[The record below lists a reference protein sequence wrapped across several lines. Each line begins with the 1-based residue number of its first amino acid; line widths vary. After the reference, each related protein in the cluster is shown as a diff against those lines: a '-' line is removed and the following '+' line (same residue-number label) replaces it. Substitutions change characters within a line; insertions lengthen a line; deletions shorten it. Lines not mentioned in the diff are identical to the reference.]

1 MQVHNINGTS
11 DNECVCGSWKNHWIK
26 YNENVQEWPVF
37 WPLQRFV
44 KNGHNERVVSV
55 SGRA

>member
-1 MQVHNINGTS
+1 MR
-11 DNECVCGSWKNHWIK
+11 EGSTFQLGIGKSLLR
-26 YNENVQEWPVF
+26 F

-44 KNGHNERVVSV
+44 KNGHSERVVSV